1 MDYIGQFAVIHLI
14 LHVICICIA
23 YWALNSLRLDNLF
36 KKGYATQVQVCL
48 IFMAI
53 LLGTAVSNFLID
65 LLQYSTQVK
74 YLFQ

>member
-74 YLFQ
+74 YLFR